1 MARMPRASR
10 ESVAYQETYQK
21 QPQQQPQVQQAPLR
35 VIRPHK
41 RTMRLPQIMCLV
53 LVAGVAGLLVC
64 NQMRLTELTT
74 EVANHEESLQT
85 LQDEYVSLKTR
96 QDRELN
102 LTYVEEYAQNILG
115 MVKMDSNSVEYIEMN
130 NPDCIEVSD
139 NTDGILAKISKYA
152 AAVKAYLQ

>member
-10 ESVAYQETYQK
+10 ESVAYQETYPA
-21 QPQQQPQVQQAPLR
+21 QPKEQVQAEPLR
-35 VIRPHK
+35 VIRTRK
-41 RTMRLPQIMCLV
+41 RTMRLPQIMCLAM
-53 LVAGVAGLLVC
+53 VAGIAGFLVC

-74 EVANHEESLQT
+74 QVANQEEQLQT

-102 LTYVEEYAQNILG
+102 LTYVENYAQNVLG

-130 NPDCIEVSD
+130 NPDRIEVAK
-139 NTDGILAKISKYA
+139 NTDGVLSKISQYV